1 QEVFDGQDIYIRSL
15 FKDLDRNAHKK
26 IQSQIEQVPSLNVND
41 INGSGLP
48 KDTTN
53 QLKNAIFVTN
63 KYNQEF
69 SFSPGAPNKSNLLSH
84 QIHQIKNELAT
95 TGVTITDSV
104 HISEDQDADQTFYLT
119 VPNE

>member
-1 QEVFDGQDIYIRSL
+1 
-15 FKDLDRNAHKK
+15 

-41 INGSGLP
+41 NNGSGLP

-84 QIHQIKNELAT
+84 QIHQIKNKLAT

-104 HISEDQDADQTFYLT
+104 HRYEGQDADQAYHPT
-119 VPNE
+119 VQNENKVTR

>member
-1 QEVFDGQDIYIRSL
+1 
-15 FKDLDRNAHKK
+15 
-26 IQSQIEQVPSLNVND
+26 
-41 INGSGLP
+41 
-48 KDTTN
+48 
-53 QLKNAIFVTN
+53 AIFVTN

-69 SFSPGAPNKSNLLSH
+69 SFSPGATNKSNLLSH

-119 VPNE
+119 VPNEFEVTSLSLKMPKDRKSTYKQHQKIELPAKIGRASV